1 MSYSVVQPG
10 AKKRPAVVSAA
21 TALLYVSAA
30 LLLIQAVLAFL
41 QVGPIRRVVNDFYA
55 DRPEEQAAASA
66 GFLIGIIATGVVF
79 VLIAVALV
87 VLGRFVGKGK
97 QPARIITW
105 VLAGLGVLCLGCGVA
120 AGAISS
126 SLGSSLG
133 STPDS
138 EALTQAMADVVPE
151 WQNTVGTVLQILSL
165 IILVV
170 VIVLLA
176 LPAAN
181 DFFRKEQE
189 VWVPPTAWPG
199 DPSGGVPPYQP
210 PGPGTP
216 PPPYNPPPPPPVGQ

>member
-1 MSYSVVQPG
+1 
-10 AKKRPAVVSAA
+10 
-21 TALLYVSAA
+21 
-30 LLLIQAVLAFL
+30 
-41 QVGPIRRVVNDFYA
+41 
-55 DRPEEQAAASA
+55 
-66 GFLIGIIATGVVF
+66 VVF